1 MAEAS
6 RISVVTDALGTSWRA
21 SRRGTVAAAAMQLLG
36 ALGGLGVVLA
46 SKLAL
51 DTVLEDGST
60 WDAGLVE
67 VLVLLAATTALSG
80 SVGVLQQQHQR
91 VQGERVGQL
100 LWRDLL
106 EACATVDLTSWQ
118 STAFMDRLDR
128 VRSNALHRPVA
139 VISSLFTMV
148 GGVLGVVTMAIAL
161 VAVEPLLLPVLLVAG
176 VPAVAMARLASR
188 SEFRFAGATNPMA
201 RRRLYLKQ
209 LLTSRGSAAE
219 VRAFDAGAHLLERH
233 AAEDRGYLAELHR
246 QARRRQLLGLVS
258 TFTSATALAVT
269 LLLIVAFVR
278 QGRLSLAEAGAAAIA
293 ARLLG
298 GQLGT
303 VFGSVGTL
311 IESGPFL
318 ADMHAFLGDV
328 PVLREPGVARTLERE
343 LTLDDVHFAYAGQE
357 RPAVDGVSLVIPRG
371 TVVALVG
378 ENGSGKS
385 TLAKIVSG
393 LYAPADG
400 KVLWDGD
407 GSVTPADLRASSS
420 ILFQDFVHYQLSA
433 TANVAIARA
442 SDPVDP
448 LAVETATRS
457 AGVHDTLAAL
467 PDGYDTVLGVELAEG
482 ADLSGGQWQRLA
494 LARAFYR
501 NRSLIVLDEPTAA
514 LDARAEHELFAD
526 VRAVLDGR
534 SALLISHRYSSVRLA
549 DHIYVM
555 DGGQVVEDG
564 THEELVERG
573 GRYAELYA
581 LQAAGYLD
589 SVS

>member
-1 MAEAS
+1 VAEVS
-6 RISVVTDALGTSWRA
+6 RLSVVGGALGTSWRA
-21 SRRGTVAAAAMQLLG
+21 SPRGTVAAAAMQLVG
-36 ALGGLGVVLA
+36 ALGALGVVLA

-51 DTVLEDGST
+51 DALLEDDT
-60 WDAGLVE
+60 AIDAGLVGAM
-67 VLVLLAATTALSG
+67 VLLAATTALSG

-100 LWRDLL
+100 LWRNLL
-106 EACATVDLTSWQ
+106 EACAAVDLTSWQ

-128 VRSNALHRPVA
+128 VRANALHRPVA
-139 VISSLFTMV
+139 VISSLFALV
-148 GGVLGVVTMAIAL
+148 GSALGVVAMGAAL
-161 VAVEPLLLPVLLVAG
+161 VAIEPLLLPVLLLAG

-188 SEFRFAGATNPMA
+188 SEFRFARATNPFA

-219 VRAFDAGAHLLERH
+219 VRAFDAGPRLLERH
-233 AAEDRGYLAELHR
+233 AAEDRAHLAALRR
-246 QARRRQLLGLVS
+246 QARHRQLLGLV
-258 TFTSATALAVT
+258 TTGASAAALAAT

-278 QGRLSLAEAGAAAIA
+278 DGRLSLAEAGAAAIA

-298 GQLGT
+298 SQLGT
-303 VFGSVGTL
+303 IFGSVGTL

-318 ADMHAFLGDV
+318 ADMHAFLEDV
-328 PVLREPGVARTLERE
+328 PDTRRPGSVRSLERE
-343 LTLDDVHFAYAGQE
+343 VMIDDVHFAYAGQA
-357 RPAVDGVSLVIPRG
+357 RPAVAGVSLVIPRG
-371 TVVALVG
+371 AVVALVG

-385 TLAKIVSG
+385 TLAKVVCG
-393 LYAPADG
+393 LYPPAAG

-407 GSVTPADLRASSS
+407 GSVSPADLRASSS

-433 TANVAIARA
+433 ADNIAIARA
-442 SDPVDP
+442 SDPVDIQ
-448 LAVETATRS
+448 AVEAAAQR
-457 AGVHDTLAAL
+457 AGVHRTLAAM

-501 NRSLIVLDEPTAA
+501 DRSLIVLDEPTAA

-555 DGGQVVEDG
+555 DVGRIIEEG
-564 THEELVERG
+564 THEQLLALG
-573 GRYAELYA
+573 GRYAELYT
-581 LQAAGYLD
+581 LQAAAFFE
-589 SVS
+589 